1 MLAAVGAAARQ
12 AVDAACSDA
21 VDTVQQV
28 RETGELFALVAQ
40 AGIELRWARLRPYF
54 NGVYLWEPPKP
65 PYIYLDVDLADDP
78 VLLRAVLA
86 EELGHHFTRGASV
99 GWETRAFWWAVD
111 YLVSERELGELLR
124 AGATLW
130 EMSGRLQV
138 PVLWVR
144 RKLERIGAAWYARGR
159 GVWSIGGG

>member
-1 MLAAVGAAARQ
+1 MGAAARK

-21 VDTVQQV
+21 VDTVQPV
-28 RETGELFALVAQ
+28 RETRELFALVAQ

-54 NGVYLWEPPKP
+54 NGVYLWDPPKP
-65 PYIYLDVDLADDP
+65 PYIYLDVDLLDEP
-78 VLLRAVLA
+78 VVLRAVLA

-111 YLVSERELGELLR
+111 YLVLERDLGALIR
-124 AGATLW
+124 QGATLW
-130 EMSGRLQV
+130 EMSDRLQV

-144 RKLERIGAAWYARGR
+144 RKLERAGAWWYACGR
-159 GVWSIGGG
+159 GAWSVEGG